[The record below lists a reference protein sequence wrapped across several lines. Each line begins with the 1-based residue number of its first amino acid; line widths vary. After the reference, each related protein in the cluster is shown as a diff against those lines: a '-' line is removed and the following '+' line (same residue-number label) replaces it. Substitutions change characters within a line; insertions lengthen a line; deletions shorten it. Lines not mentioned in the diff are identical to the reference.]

1 MNVDWLRIYE
11 SNKKTLLAVAIS
23 VTREQSL
30 AEDAVHDAFARLFAS
45 SAKPVDATLYA
56 IQAVRNAALAMVR
69 RQQRRREDQPF
80 EVDTVDTRELNPL
93 GLVLQSEKAEVL
105 RNALLVLSEI
115 QREVVVLRFMAD
127 MRYRE
132 ISEVLDLP
140 LSTVTSHC
148 RRALGLMRNALE
160 TSHYE

>member
-1 MNVDWLRIYE
+1 
-11 SNKKTLLAVAIS
+11 
-23 VTREQSL
+23 
-30 AEDAVHDAFARLFAS
+30 
-45 SAKPVDATLYA
+45 
-56 IQAVRNAALAMVR
+56 MVR

-148 RRALGLMRNALE
+148 RRALELMRNAME